1 MAKLRIVLWI
11 AVAVALF
18 AVGAISISGFSFLGK
33 EGATAALKPGAPLG
47 GPFQLVSAS
56 GDPVTEAIFRAK
68 PSVTFFG
75 FTHCPDVCPTALTD
89 FAKWIEELGP
99 DADKL
104 RFIFV
109 TVDPERDTPE
119 VMREYINAFDDRI
132 VGISG
137 SPDAIH
143 AMVKDYK
150 IYSRKVPVEGS
161 EDYLVDHTGSM
172 ILHDAQGNFAGTI
185 DNAESREAGLAKLRR
200 LVAG

>member
-1 MAKLRIVLWI
+1 MSKLRIVLWI

-18 AVGAISISGFSFLGK
+18 ALGAISISGFSFLGK

-56 GDPVTEAIFRAK
+56 GEPVTEAIFRAK

-75 FTHCPDVCPTALTD
+75 YTHCPDVCPTALTD

-119 VMREYINAFDDRI
+119 VMREYITAFSDRI
-132 VGISG
+132 VGNQRLSG
-137 SPDAIH
+137 CHPRHGEGLQDLQPESPA
-143 AMVKDYK
+143 
-150 IYSRKVPVEGS
+150 RG
-161 EDYLVDHTGSM
+161 
-172 ILHDAQGNFAGTI
+172 
-185 DNAESREAGLAKLRR
+185 RRR
-200 LVAG
+200 LP